1 MSALPRLHKPEDI
14 AAALSCSEWWV
25 KERARRREIPF
36 VLVGGS
42 YRFTDEHLTEIIA
55 IFEQRPGQPQGS
67 ASSAGRRRSQ
77 LRQQSTSDT
86 VVPLRARQ
94 PRRRPKAG

>member
-14 AAALSCSEWWV
+14 AAALGCSAWWV
-25 KERARRREIPF
+25 RERARRREIPF
-36 VLVGGS
+36 VMVS
-42 YRFTDEHLTEIIA
+42 KQYRFTDQHLTEIIA
-55 IFEQRPGQPQGS
+55 IFEQRPDQPQGS
-67 ASSAGRRRSQ
+67 VSSAGRRRSQ
-77 LRQQSTSDT
+77 PRRQSTSDT